1 MIKRVLFVCTGN
13 LCRSPMAKA
22 LFEDIVSRDAELSA
36 AGIEADSAGTDPV
49 FDNATAEAVEA
60 MRGYGLDL
68 SAHRSKPVSDRLVEW
83 ANLILVMEPWQ
94 QMHVASMFPAAKG
107 KAHLL
112 TEYAGGRGI
121 VADPYGSGIEVYVE
135 LAARLHSLLL
145 KVADRLKS
153 GARDGGFDP
162 MESDMV

>member
-13 LCRSPMAKA
+13 LCRSPMAEA
-22 LFEDIVSRDAELSA
+22 LFEDIVSKDAELSA
-36 AGIEADSAGTDPV
+36 AGIEADSAGTDPA
-49 FDNATAEAVEA
+49 FDNPTAEAIEA

-68 SAHRSKPVSDRLVEW
+68 TAHRSQPVSDRLIEW
-83 ANLILVMEPWQ
+83 ADLILVMEPWQ
-94 QMHVASMFPAAKG
+94 RMHVASLFPAAEG
-107 KAHLL
+107 KTRLL

-135 LAARLHSLLL
+135 CAARLHSLLL

-153 GARDGGFDP
+153 QTRGGGL
-162 MESDMV
+162 

>member
-13 LCRSPMAKA
+13 LCRSPMAEV
-22 LFEDIVSRDAELSA
+22 LFEDIASKDPRLCAT
-36 AGIEADSAGTDPV
+36 GIEADSAGTDPA

-83 ANLILVMEPWQ
+83 ADLILVMEPWQ

-107 KAHLL
+107 KTHLL

-121 VADPYGSGIEVYVE
+121 VADPYGSGIEVYAE
-135 LAARLHSLLL
+135 SAALLHSLLL
-145 KVADRLKS
+145 KVADRLK
-153 GARDGGFDP
+153 AEAHDGGL
-162 MESDMV
+162 